1 MKKVAALLL
10 LLAILIHASAQNV
23 SQTIKGRVT
32 DKQSQSPLIGAT
44 VKLINTSIG
53 AVTDD
58 DGYFK
63 IENVSVGRVTIEVS
77 YLGYKPAT
85 LNNVYL
91 SSGKELVLEIELEEN
106 VIEAQ
111 EVIVNASKDKIT
123 TNNEMAT
130 VSTRTFSIEESQR
143 YAGARND
150 VARMASNFAG
160 VQSNNDALNDIV
172 IRGNSP
178 VELLWRLEGVDIPN
192 PNHFGDF
199 GSTGGP
205 VSMLNNNVLA
215 NSDFFSG
222 AFPADYGNAVSGVFD
237 LKMRNG
243 NDEHYEFLGQ
253 FGFNGFELGAEGPFS
268 PIRKNSPEKESSRTK
283 KNHSSF
289 LINYRYSTLGIF
301 TALGINFGTGTAIP
315 YYQDLNFKLN
325 FPGDKLGR
333 ITVFGLA
340 GKSHIDF
347 LAEDAEDSENFYTN
361 SLTNLRDRN
370 GIGVIGASHTFLFS
384 SNTYGKFT
392 VAFTHQQKQ
401 DDVDSVEAV
410 TYIPHD
416 VYNANFNNNRI
427 FLSYFI
433 NKKFSTKNTI
443 RAGIYSSRLHFNIA
457 DSFYRASENKFVTLS
472 NYNGN
477 TMLWQPYLSWQ
488 FRPSDKLKFTT
499 GVHALFLGLNKTYS
513 IEPRF
518 GVKWQFN
525 PKQSLSFGYGLNGIM
540 QPVYA
545 YFKTTE
551 LDDHSVIETNNDL
564 GFTKSHQ
571 VVLGYDVVFSSTL
584 RLKIETYYQHLFGV
598 PVERNASEFS
608 MLNNGSYSG
617 AIPDS
622 LYNGGSG
629 RNYGA
634 EVTFE
639 KFLDHGFY
647 FLFTTSLFESKYRGS
662 DDVLRNTAFNS
673 NFIFNL
679 LAGKDFE
686 LNRGK
691 QGAKNLKVLAFDG
704 RVTYAGGRRYTPID
718 LQQSILH
725 GEAEYDHTQVYGLK
739 FPPYL
744 KADARISFRL
754 NSKKITQEWSFY
766 VENFTNHHNALEQR
780 FDSVSKQ
787 VTTIYQLGFFPVGQY
802 RIEF

>member
-1 MKKVAALLL
+1 MKKLL
-10 LLAILIHASAQNV
+10 LLAFMLPIADSFLSAQSIFQN
-23 SQTIKGRVT
+23 IKGRII
-32 DKQSQSPLIGAT
+32 DKQSQSPLVGAT
-44 VKLINTSIG
+44 VKILNSSLG
-53 AVTDD
+53 AVTDEG
-58 DGYFK
+58 GYFK
-63 IENVSVGRVTIEVS
+63 IENVPVGRVTVGIS
-77 YLGYKPAT
+77 YLGYKPVT
-85 LNNVYL
+85 LNNLDL
-91 SSGKELVLEIELEEN
+91 SSGKEMVLDIELEEN

-123 TNNEMAT
+123 TNNDMAT
-130 VSTRTFSIEESQR
+130 VSARTFSIEESQR

-160 VQSNNDALNDIV
+160 VQSSNDALNDIV

-215 NSDFFSG
+215 NSDFLTG

-268 PIRKNSPEKESSRTK
+268 K

-289 LINYRYSTLGIF
+289 LVNYRYSTLGIF
-301 TALGINFGTGTAIP
+301 TALGINFGTGSAIP
-315 YYQDLNFKLN
+315 YYQDLSFKLN
-325 FPGDKLGR
+325 FPSDKLGR

-347 LAEDAEDSENFYTN
+347 LAEDATDSQNFYTN

-370 GIGVIGASHTFLFS
+370 TIGVIGASHTYLFS
-384 SNTYGKFT
+384 SNTYGKLT

-401 DDVDSVEAV
+401 DDVDSVDAA
-410 TYIPHD
+410 TQTAHD
-416 VYNANFNNNRI
+416 VYNANFNNDQV

-443 RAGIYSSRLHFNIA
+443 RTGIYASRLHFSIA
-457 DSFYRASENKFVTLS
+457 DSFYRASENKFITLS
-472 NYNGN
+472 DYNGN
-477 TMLWQPYLSWQ
+477 TILWQPYISWQ
-488 FRPSDKLKFTT
+488 FRPTDKLTFTT

-513 IEPRF
+513 LEPRF
-518 GVKWQFN
+518 GMKWQFN
-525 PKQSLSFGYGLNGIM
+525 PRQSLNFGYGLDGIM

-545 YFKTTE
+545 YFRTTE
-551 LDDHSVIETNNDL
+551 LADHSLIETNRDL

-571 VVLGYDVVFSSTL
+571 VVLGYDFVFSSTL
-584 RLKIETYYQHLFGV
+584 RLKIETYYQRLFNV
-598 PVERNASEFS
+598 PVERRTSDFS

-617 AIPDS
+617 QIPDS
-622 LYNGGSG
+622 LYNGGTG
-629 RNYGA
+629 HNYGI
-634 EVTFE
+634 ELTFE

-647 FLFTTSLFESKYRGS
+647 FLFTTSLFDSKYRGS

-691 QGAKNLKVLAFDG
+691 EGAKNLKVLAFDG
-704 RVTYAGGRRYTPID
+704 KITWAGGRRYTPID
-718 LQQSILH
+718 LEQSILY
-725 GEAEYDHTQVYGLK
+725 GEAQYDHSQVYDQK

-754 NSKKITQEWSFY
+754 NSRKIRQEWSFY
-766 VENFTNHHNALEQR
+766 VENFTNNRNALEQR
-780 FDSVSKQ
+780 YDPVSKQ

>member
-1 MKKVAALLL
+1 MKKLLL
-10 LLAILIHASAQNV
+10 HAIILFLANSFLPAQSVFQN
-23 SQTIKGRVT
+23 IKGRT
-32 DKQSQSPLIGAT
+32 IDKQSQSPLAGAT
-44 VKLINTSIG
+44 IKIIGSALG
-53 AVTDD
+53 AVTNEN
-58 DGYFK
+58 GYFK
-63 IENVSVGRVTIEVS
+63 IENVPVGRVTIGIS
-77 YLGYKPAT
+77 YLGYKPVI
-85 LNNVYL
+85 LNNLDL
-91 SSGKELVLEIELEEN
+91 SSGKELVLDIELEEN
-106 VIEAQ
+106 VIVTQ

-123 TNNEMAT
+123 TNNDMAT
-130 VSTRTFSIEESQR
+130 VSARTFSIEESQR
-143 YAGARND
+143 YAGSRND

-160 VQSNNDALNDIV
+160 VQSSNDALNDIV

-215 NSDFFSG
+215 NSDFLTG

-268 PIRKNSPEKESSRTK
+268 K

-325 FPGDKLGR
+325 FPSDKLGR

-347 LAEDAEDSENFYTN
+347 LADEASDSQNFYTN

-370 GIGVIGASHTFLFS
+370 GIGVIGVSHTYRFS

-392 VAFTHQQKQ
+392 IAYTLQQKQ
-401 DDVDSVEAV
+401 DDVDSVEPV
-410 TYIPHD
+410 THTPHD
-416 VYNANFNNNRI
+416 FYNANFNNDQV
-427 FLSYFI
+427 FLSYFV
-433 NKKFSTKNTI
+433 NKKFSPKNTI
-443 RAGIYSSRLHFNIA
+443 RAGIYASRLHFNIA
-457 DSFYRASENKFVTLS
+457 DSFYRASENKFITLS
-472 NYNGN
+472 DYNGN
-477 TMLWQPYLSWQ
+477 TMLWQPYVSWQ
-488 FRPSDKLKFTT
+488 FHPSDRLTFTT
-499 GVHALFLGLNKTYS
+499 GLHALFLGLNKTSS

-518 GVKWQFN
+518 GMKWQFN
-525 PKQSLSFGYGLNGIM
+525 PRQSLSFGYGLDGIM
-540 QPVYA
+540 QPVYT
-545 YFKTTE
+545 YFKTSE
-551 LDDHSVIETNNDL
+551 LPDHSFVEANHDL
-564 GFTKSHQ
+564 GFTKSYQ
-571 VVLGYDVVFSSTL
+571 FVLGYDYVFSSTL
-584 RLKIETYYQHLFGV
+584 RLKIEMYYQHLFDV
-598 PVERNASEFS
+598 PVERYPSDFS

-617 AIPDS
+617 QIPDS
-622 LYNGGSG
+622 LFNGGTG
-629 RNYGA
+629 RNYGT

-647 FLFTTSLFESKYRGS
+647 FLFTTSLFDSKYRGS
-662 DDVLRNTAFNS
+662 DGVLRNTAFNS
-673 NFIFNL
+673 NFIFNF
-679 LAGKDFE
+679 LAGKDIE

-704 RVTYAGGRRYTPID
+704 RITYAGGRRYTPID
-718 LQQSILH
+718 VPLSILY
-725 GEAEYDHTQVYGLK
+725 GEAQYDHNQVYEQK

-744 KADARISFRL
+744 KADARISFRI
-754 NSKKITQEWSFY
+754 NTKKVTQEWSFY

-780 FDSVSKQ
+780 YDPVLKQ
-787 VTTIYQLGFFPVGQY
+787 VSTIYQLGFFPVGQY